1 MIKYTPAIFKCIK
14 IKYNTSHYN
23 RYISVSRQN
32 KYYIYNIKHIKY
44 WVGISECINLRLLKF
59 LFVVNQNADA
69 FIMLFEKSINI
80 IKNILL

>member
-14 IKYNTSHYN
+14 IKYNTSYYN

-59 LFVVNQNADA
+59 LFVVNQTL
-69 FIMLFEKSINI
+69 ML
-80 IKNILL
+80 LLCYLRKALTL